1 MLFAIGRITLVCS
14 NFNCIEDRYRLFVF
28 VYNLQEHGVHFT
40 TERIRFILKLLIK
53 RFSQIPSIGFNNK
66 DQYDTLLT
74 NLAKSIF
81 STSSIFFETVRTEC
95 FVWFSSFQVWWH
107 SVEVVKRFVHK
118 VAVEIVR
125 KFVNDRGRRGL
136 LNSLRKRFPV
146 LGRA

>member
-14 NFNCIEDRYRLFVF
+14 NFNCIEDRYRLFAF

-53 RFSQIPSIGFNNK
+53 RFSQISSMGFNNK

-81 STSSIFFETVRTEC
+81 STSSIFFETVRIEC
-95 FVWFSSFQVWWH
+95 FV
-107 SVEVVKRFVHK
+107 
-118 VAVEIVR
+118 
-125 KFVNDRGRRGL
+125 
-136 LNSLRKRFPV
+136 
-146 LGRA
+146 